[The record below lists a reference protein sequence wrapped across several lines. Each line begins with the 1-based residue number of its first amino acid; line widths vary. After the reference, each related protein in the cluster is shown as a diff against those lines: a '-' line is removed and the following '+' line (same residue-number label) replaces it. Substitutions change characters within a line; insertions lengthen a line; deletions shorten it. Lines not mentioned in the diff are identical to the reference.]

1 MNIAE
6 IRAMKTDELHSELD
20 RIRRH
25 LFDLRSQ
32 AVTEKLEDPTQLT
45 KTRRE
50 IAQLLTVLTARGE
63 TGIEEKQYHLET
75 EARRKAVQ

>member
-6 IRAMKTDELHSELD
+6 IRSMKTDELHSELD

-50 IAQLLTVLTARGE
+50 IAQLLTVLTERGE

-75 EARRKAVQ
+75 EARRKVAQ